1 MKLKEKPIP
10 VVTISEVTEV
20 TSSENH
26 DNSNQL
32 RTTVNSLEK
41 SLQLLQA
48 DIQAKDK
55 SIQQLSLTVKKLMET
70 KEQIQQQLNTSI
82 QEVSTLR
89 LENDQLQQLNEAFKK
104 ERLSEKRDGDEI
116 NVEIPDKQQRIDDIE
131 IEQKETDSNPINIEE
146 NGNIDIAE
154 NQELINTAGVENQ
167 QETTEQEMN

>member
-1 MKLKEKPIP
+1 M
-10 VVTISEVTEV
+10 TEV
-20 TSSENH
+20 TSSEKH

-32 RTTVNSLEK
+32 QTTVNSLEK
-41 SLQLLQA
+41 SLQFLQEDLQA
-48 DIQAKDK
+48 KEQ
-55 SIQQLSLTVKKLMET
+55 SIQQLNLSVKELTET
-70 KEQIQQQLNTSI
+70 NDQIQQQLNTSI

-104 ERLSEKRDGDEI
+104 ERLSEKREGNEI
-116 NVEIPDKQQRIDDIE
+116 DVEIPEKQQRIDDIE
-131 IEQKETDSNPINIEE
+131 IEQKEADSNLFNVEE